1 MEKRW
6 VSRLEPTFEKPLF
19 TGDFEV
25 SSCVILDDFMWCVKS
40 GGRIERNRV
49 SAPQYEYIF
58 WEGNEVRL
66 TFRYKI
72 NLLLKCCESIYLANC
87 T

>member
-49 SAPQYEYIF
+49 SAPQYEYF
-58 WEGNEVRL
+58 GRGM
-66 TFRYKI
+66 R
-72 NLLLKCCESIYLANC
+72 
-87 T
+87 